1 MRWFKVD
8 FKIKHDIKGR
18 LRVHILQK
26 RMTCSQADKLMF
38 YLQGFSFISCAKVY
52 ESTSDAAIFY
62 SGNKESVIKALKD
75 FSYNID
81 IDESFIS
88 SSGRELNSQYKEK
101 LITKTVLYFGGK
113 MFVPYPVRAVYT
125 ALRALK

>member
-1 MRWFKVD
+1 MD

-62 SGNKESVIKALKD
+62 SGNKESVIKALKN

-88 SSGRELNSQYKEK
+88 SSVRELNSQYKEK
-101 LITKTVLYFGGK
+101 LITKTVL
-113 MFVPYPVRAVYT
+113 
-125 ALRALK
+125 